1 MIRVCVIGLEV
12 AGSLHADVY
21 RGDELAEVVGM
32 CDVNPQRLHAAA
44 ARLGVAAFADLG
56 EMLDALRP
64 DLVSVC
70 VEGDAV
76 APVRQALQ
84 AGCHVL
90 CEAPLAQ
97 EVRQARDMVAA
108 ARAHSLCLAVNF
120 NLRFTPAA
128 LKAKQWLEEGRL
140 GTPLFINTTLWS
152 GPNEASSDDAESL
165 WRLAHHGLDLIRWL
179 CGDIARL
186 QCFAVKTPQRETW
199 SSAQINLETAAGVVG
214 NLTVSRDMATR
225 HPLARCE
232 VAGTTARLVIDNIY
246 EEIALYPHASE
257 EKTIITNSIFG
268 GLGGYEDTHRCR
280 LERLLEQLEA
290 GVAPDEIEGSGAQA
304 LLAHLAVE
312 AARMSLESGE
322 VVGVASL

>member
-1 MIRVCVIGLEV
+1 MIRACVIGLDV
-12 AGSLHADVY
+12 AGNAHAAAY
-21 RGDELAEVVGM
+21 RGDERTQLVGVADADAARAE
-32 CDVNPQRLHAAA
+32 AAA
-44 ARLGVAAFADLG
+44 SRLGVAAFADLG

-70 VEGDAV
+70 VQGDAF

-97 EVRQARDMVAA
+97 ELTQARDMIAA

-128 LKAKQWLEEGRL
+128 LRAKQWLDEGRL
-140 GTPLFINTTLWS
+140 GTPLFINTALWS
-152 GPNEASSDDAESL
+152 GPDEASAGDAESL

-186 QCFAVKTPQRETW
+186 QCFAVQAPKREAW

-214 NLTVSRDMATR
+214 NLTASRDMATR

-246 EEIALYPHASE
+246 EEIALYPHAGE

-268 GLGGYEDTHRCR
+268 GLGGCEDTHRCR
-280 LERLLEQLEA
+280 LERLLQQLEA
-290 GVAPDEIEGSGAQA
+290 GAAPDEIEGSGAEA